1 MEKKA
6 IQISNYDYALL
17 NEMVLE
23 MWCRGV
29 QDELLMELN
38 RKLNSALVVSEFDFP
53 PDVVTLSSRIC
64 IEDIQTMQETVYTLV
79 VNDTQDKKSCAVP
92 IMSRLGIALIGQVV
106 GSLIQLNQTEQIRQ
120 LRISRLLFQPE
131 VEFNQYRMHMKSI
144 FN

>member
-1 MEKKA
+1 METNV

-38 RKLNSALVVSEFDFP
+38 QKLNSAVVVSEFDFP
-53 PDVVTLSSRIC
+53 PDVVTLSSKIC
-64 IEDIQTMQETVYTLV
+64 IEDIQTMQETVCTLV
-79 VNDTQDKKSCAVP
+79 AEGSHSTESSAVP
-92 IMSRLGIALIGQVV
+92 ILSRLGIALVGQVV
-106 GSLIQLNQTEQIRQ
+106 GNLVQLNQPEQIRQ
-120 LRISRLLFQPE
+120 LRISSLLFQPE
-131 VEFNQYRMHMKSI
+131 AEFNRYRMYMKSI